1 MTQTPIGIV
10 WRKEYVRMCSDCF
23 DKPFLIERMKASSN
37 NIKPV
42 IVIDTTTKKAK
53 CYIINSIMTD
63 FEEITEDNK
72 VLCRKIETI
81 ANYMINK
88 KNIQKSNL
96 SVDEKEVSCKI
107 NELKHYR
114 KTELIEGIQKKL
126 DEHLKK
132 VGLVESK

>member
-10 WRKEYVRMCSDCF
+10 WYKEYVRMCSDCF
-23 DKPFLIERMKASSN
+23 DKPFLIERMKADVM

-42 IVIDTTTKKAK
+42 LVIDIITKKAK
-53 CYIINSIMTD
+53 CYMVNSDFTD
-63 FEEITEDNK
+63 FNEVPNEMIH
-72 VLCRKIETI
+72 CRLVEAI
-81 ANYMINK
+81 ADYMINK

-96 SVDEKEVSCKI
+96 SVDEKHVSCEI
-107 NELKHYR
+107 NKLKHYR
-114 KTELIEGIQKKL
+114 KTNVVEGIQKKL